1 MKKIYLA
8 APLFNEMELQ
18 RNRDLSNV
26 LKKWGYDVFLP
37 QEASGLSARIIPKD
51 GAEKI
56 SISRRIFESD
66 LNGIKDCDILLFCL
80 DGRVP
85 DEGACVELGIAFT
98 LEKKCIGFKTDDRSL
113 DFTGMD
119 NLFIEGCMNFR
130 IMHTIDELHNELK
143 KIEGTNESRDL

>member
-18 RNRDLSNV
+18 RNRELAEV

-37 QEASGLSARIIPKD
+37 QEISGLSAKIIPKD
-51 GAEKI
+51 GTEKI
-56 SISRRIFESD
+56 AISRKIFESD
-66 LNGIKDCDILLFCL
+66 LNGLKKCDILIFCL

-98 LEKKCIGFKTDDRSL
+98 LGKKCIGFKTDDRSL

-130 IMHTIDELHNELK
+130 VMHTIDELYEELK
-143 KIEGTNESRDL
+143 EIK

>member
-8 APLFNEMELQ
+8 APLFKEMELQ
-18 RNRDLSNV
+18 RNENLSNI

-37 QEASGLSARIIPKD
+37 QEVSGLSAKIIPKD
-51 GAEKI
+51 GTEKVD
-56 SISRRIFESD
+56 ISRKIFESD
-66 LNGIKDCDILLFCL
+66 LEGIRNCDILIFCL

-98 LEKKCIGFKTDDRSL
+98 LGKKCIGFKTDDRSL

-130 IMHTIDELHNELK
+130 VTHTIDELYKEL
-143 KIEGTNESRDL
+143 ESVQ